1 MKKTNNKTNK
11 TTSKANTTK
20 VEKTTKVADLSKYR
34 PIGENEER
42 ISDFNGCSV
51 RKACEAARELLKTR
65 GMTGKVNCYSFLL
78 SAPLR
83 VVENK
88 RVIVLRRFGVAAR
101 YNGKGG
107 EKRVTLLRLFAE
119 CGYKPATSGD
129 SKRANYLVRMYNA
142 LLNGEAWDSKK
153 NA

>member
-1 MKKTNNKTNK
+1 MKKTNKTNK
-11 TTSKANTTK
+11 TTTTANAAA
-20 VEKTTKVADLSKYR
+20 EKPHKTADLSKYR

-42 ISDFNGCSV
+42 VADFNGCSI
-51 RKACEAARELLKTR
+51 RKACEAAAALLKER
-65 GMTGKVNCYSFLL
+65 GMKGNVSCYSFLL